1 MEAEEDKGRSSA
13 RLALFPN
20 SSSCIPA
27 QFKVIK
33 VSLFLAHCKFAYSEN
48 QPAAN
53 RWGCL
58 LSFFP
63 QGVFSI

>member
-13 RLALFPN
+13 LLGFFPH
-20 SSSCIPA
+20 SGSRIPA
-27 QFKVIK
+27 QFKVM
-33 VSLFLAHCKFAYSEN
+33 VSLFLPHCKFAYSES

-53 RWGCL
+53 YWGCL